1 MYAYCQMSLE
11 NFGEAERLLA
21 SMIDSARTA
30 GTVRGLTYPLAQR
43 ALLELRLGRLAS
55 AHSSAEEAVEL
66 ARAMLEGAMLAYTLA
81 VLARVEA
88 VLGQL
93 EASRE
98 HATESI
104 EMSQPMGAQGIEAH
118 ALAALATL
126 AVSIPDWDA
135 VIRELERY
143 GPSVLEWLQEPGW
156 MHTDADLIEAHA
168 HAGHREQAEQLLQR
182 LEQRAAA
189 SGRTWAHAT
198 SARCRGLL
206 APSAEFDQHFQRAIE
221 WHRQA
226 PLPLERA
233 RTELLYGHKLR
244 RSRRR
249 ADARIQLTNA
259 AATFHGLGA
268 SVWAARAEQELAA
281 AGYGKHSPADASP
294 WGLLTAAETRVA
306 QVIIQGATYQGAAEQ
321 LFLSPRTVESHL
333 RQIYRKL
340 GVRSRA
346 ELSRA
351 LGRATVQRA
360 S

>member
-1 MYAYCQMSLE
+1 
-11 NFGEAERLLA
+11 
-21 SMIDSARTA
+21 
-30 GTVRGLTYPLAQR
+30 
-43 ALLELRLGRLAS
+43 
-55 AHSSAEEAVEL
+55 
-66 ARAMLEGAMLAYTLA
+66 
-81 VLARVEA
+81 
-88 VLGQL
+88 
-93 EASRE
+93 
-98 HATESI
+98 
-104 EMSQPMGAQGIEAH
+104 MGAQGIEAH

-135 VIRELERY
+135 VIRQLERF
-143 GPSVLEWLQEPGW
+143 GPSVLEWLREPGW
-156 MHTDADLIEAHA
+156 MHTDADLIEAHI
-168 HAGHREQAEQLLQR
+168 HAGHREQAEELLER
-182 LEQRAAA
+182 LEKRATAT
-189 SGRTWAHAT
+189 GRTWAHAT

-206 APSAEFDQHFQRAIE
+206 APIGSFDEHFRRAIE
-221 WHRQA
+221 WHRRA

-249 ADARIQLTNA
+249 ADARIQLTSA

-268 SVWAARAEQELAA
+268 TVWAARAEQELAA
-281 AGYGKHSPADASP
+281 AGYGKPSPAGASP
-294 WGLLTAAETRVA
+294 WALLTAAETRVA
-306 QVIIQGATYQGAAEQ
+306 QVIIQGATYQRAAEQ

-351 LGRATVQRA
+351 LGRATVQPA